1 MNESVLVTGA
11 TGFAGSH
18 LVDLLVQDHSTVIG
32 WHRPGS
38 ERPPDK
44 SGARWMTVDILDEAA
59 VRHAI
64 ADIRPTVVYHCA
76 GVPHTA
82 ESWRAAATTLETNV
96 LGTHYLLKAII
107 AANLTTRVLIPG
119 SALVYRP
126 SDQPLAED
134 ATIGPQSPYATSK
147 LAQELLAARVAREDA
162 LPVFLTRSFN
172 HIGPRQDP
180 SFAASSFA
188 RQVARIEAG
197 LDEPVIRVGN
207 LEARRDLTDVRDMV
221 RAYRAIV
228 ERGRP
233 GRVYNVCSERAYP
246 ISELLERLVV
256 LARVRVHIQTDATR
270 LRPNDMPLLLGSAS
284 RIREEVAW
292 TPAIPIDR
300 TLGDLL
306 DYWRGRARAE
316 TS

>member
-18 LVDLLVQDHSTVIG
+18 LVDLLVREHSTVIG

-38 ERPPDK
+38 ERPPDT
-44 SGARWMTVDILDEAA
+44 SSARWMTVDILDELA

-64 ADIRPTVVYHCA
+64 ADIRPTVAYHCA

-96 LGTHYLLKAII
+96 LGTHNLLTAII
-107 AANLTTRVLIPG
+107 AAHLTTRVLVPG

-134 ATIGPQSPYATSK
+134 STIGPQSPYGTSK
-147 LAQELLAARVAREDA
+147 LAQELLAASVAREDA

-172 HIGPRQDP
+172 HLGPRQDP

-188 RQVARIEAG
+188 RQVARIEAR

-207 LEARRDLTDVRDMV
+207 LEARRDLTDVRDV
-221 RAYRAIV
+221 VHAYWAIV

-233 GRVYNVCSERAYP
+233 GKVYNVCSERAYA
-246 ISELLERLVV
+246 ISEILQRLVV
-256 LARVRVHIQTDATR
+256 LARVRVDIQTDAAR
-270 LRPNDMPLLLGSAS
+270 LRPNDVPLLLGSAH
-284 RIREEVAW
+284 RIREEVGW
-292 TPAIPIDR
+292 TPAVPIDR

-306 DYWRGRARAE
+306 DYWRGRTHAE
-316 TS
+316 TA